1 MIRGRDKKTR
11 SEQNP
16 IMKKEN
22 DMRIRLYNARVL
34 AMDGDMEIRRGEVW
48 VDKNRIVYVGPEK
61 PFTDGSDETENSSRR
76 MSVSGQEE
84 DKWDREIDL
93 EGNLVM
99 PGFINAHTHSAM
111 TFLRSYAD
119 DLPLQEWLQQQVFPM
134 EAKLTGEDIYEL
146 SRLAILEY
154 LSSGITANF
163 DMYFQPEMIA
173 KASMDCGFRTVLVSS
188 LNNFTSSLEAMEE
201 EYLRWNH
208 YDERIHYH
216 LGFHAEYTTSEELL
230 KGVAALAERY
240 QAPVY
245 THNSETRREVE
256 ECIKRHGMT
265 PTAYLDSL
273 GLFRYG
279 GGGYHCVYLTD
290 EDIQIFRERGL
301 SVVTNPGSNTK
312 LASGIARIS
321 DILEAGIN
329 LAIGTDG
336 PASNNCLDM
345 FREMFLVTGL
355 AKLREENA
363 AAVPAE
369 AVLRMAVSGGA
380 QALGLADC
388 GCLAEGK
395 LADLIVIDL
404 QQPNM
409 QPVNNPVKNLVYSGS
424 KQNVKLTM
432 VNGQILYEDGKY
444 FVGTE
449 PEALYERA
457 NWIIRRMTEN

>member
-1 MIRGRDKKTR
+1 
-11 SEQNP
+11 
-16 IMKKEN
+16 
-22 DMRIRLYNARVL
+22 MRIRLYNARVL
-34 AMDGDMEIRRGEVW
+34 AMDGDMEIRMGEVR
-48 VDKNRIVYVGPEK
+48 VDKNRIVYVGPGKEPGSGSGEEEK
-61 PFTDGSDETENSSRR
+61 
-76 MSVSGQEE
+76 
-84 DKWDREIDL
+84 KWDREIDL

-119 DLPLQEWLQQQVFPM
+119 DLPLQEWLEQQVFPM

-154 LSSGITANF
+154 LSGGITANF
-163 DMYFQPEMIA
+163 DMYFQPDMIA
-173 KASMDCGFRTVLVSS
+173 KASVDCGFRTVLVSS
-188 LNNFTSSLEAMEE
+188 LNNFTSSLKEMEA
-201 EYLRWNH
+201 EYQRLNH
-208 YDERIHYH
+208 YDERIRYH
-216 LGFHAEYTTSEELL
+216 LGFHAEYTTSEDLL
-230 KGVAALAERY
+230 RGVAALAEKY

-256 ECIKRHGMT
+256 ECIGRHGMT

-290 EDIQIFRERGL
+290 EDIRIFQERGL
-301 SVVTNPGSNTK
+301 SAVTNPGSNTK
-312 LASGIARIS
+312 LASGVARIS
-321 DILEAGIN
+321 DMRKAGIN
-329 LAIGTDG
+329 LAVGTDG

-355 AKLREENA
+355 AKLREEDA

-369 AVLRMAVSGGA
+369 AVLSMAVSGGA
-380 QALGLADC
+380 RALGLHDC
-388 GCLAEGK
+388 GCLAAGK

-409 QPVNNPVKNLVYSGS
+409 QPFNHPVKNLVYSGS

-432 VNGQILYEDGKY
+432 VNGRILYEDGRF

-449 PEALYERA
+449 PGEIYENA
-457 NWIIRRMTEN
+457 NRIIRRMTGT